1 MNQKQIQRVYDLALE
16 MWKERHFSAYPA
28 EHQLVLCTI
37 LAFCRVHYQ
46 TTGEEIPFEVLMPP
60 DLRSIDED

>member
-16 MWKERHFSAYPA
+16 IWKERHFSAYES

-46 TTGEEIPFEVLMPP
+46 TTGQEIDFQVLELP
-60 DLRSIDED
+60 DIRSIDDE

>member
-16 MWKERHFSAYPA
+16 QWKSRHFSAYPP

-37 LAFCRVHYQ
+37 LAFCRVHFQY
-46 TTGEEIPFEVLMPP
+46 TGDTIPFEILEQPIY
-60 DLRSIDED
+60 RSVDED

>member
-1 MNQKQIQRVYDLALE
+1 MNKNEIQKVYDFALE
-16 MWKERHFSAYPA
+16 LWKERHFSAYDT

-46 TTGEEIPFEVLMPP
+46 TTGEQIPFKLEELP
-60 DLRSIDED
+60 DITSIDDL